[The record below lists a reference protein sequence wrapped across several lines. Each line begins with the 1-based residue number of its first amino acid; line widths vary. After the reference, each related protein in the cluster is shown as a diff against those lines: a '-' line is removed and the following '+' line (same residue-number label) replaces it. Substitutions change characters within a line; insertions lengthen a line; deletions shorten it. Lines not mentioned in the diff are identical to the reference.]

1 MEKEKKTNAIKEF
14 YQSHKK
20 WVLIGGSVL
29 VVAVAAAVLLL
40 SGGKA
45 SEETQIKYMEVTS
58 GAITESI
65 DVVGT
70 LEAVPSISLAWE
82 SSGIASPFD
91 IQIGDQVSKDQVL
104 MTLEDSS
111 IDSTI
116 LQAQASLLEA
126 EAALENLK
134 VSNTDLHTAAQ
145 TLADLEYALIDYKAD
160 RRYWNYKGASWDAIE
175 AAREEYYAHEQ
186 ISWEKQAA
194 YDALSLLEPD
204 DPVRLAVYEEM
215 SEAILESDKYLHYL
229 SNRLGVYYDHAVETD
244 FIEYDMAL
252 GDVEQAR
259 NAYNRYLDQTEE
271 IAAAQADV
279 QALQNTI
286 DQARITAP
294 FAGTVTEI
302 SAVSGELVSTG
313 TQAVRIDNLENLM
326 VDIYVSEVDINKVAI
341 GQPAVLT
348 FDALP
353 NQEYAGFVESISSAG
368 TDESGVVEFRVSV
381 KMDGVDDA
389 VKPGFTTVVSI
400 IISEEQDAILVPTQA
415 IQTQEGSP
423 VVMRVNK
430 DGSVTVIPVE
440 LGAVSD
446 TNTQVISG
454 DIASGDQLAVMRTST
469 VDGEFDPRV
478 MHQMRD
484 VTNGG
489 GNDKK

>member
-1 MEKEKKTNAIKEF
+1 
-14 YQSHKK
+14 
-20 WVLIGGSVL
+20 
-29 VVAVAAAVLLL
+29 
-40 SGGKA
+40 
-45 SEETQIKYMEVTS
+45 
-58 GAITESI
+58 
-65 DVVGT
+65 
-70 LEAVPSISLAWE
+70 
-82 SSGIASPFD
+82 
-91 IQIGDQVSKDQVL
+91 
-104 MTLEDSS
+104 
-111 IDSTI
+111 
-116 LQAQASLLEA
+116 
-126 EAALENLK
+126 
-134 VSNTDLHTAAQ
+134 
-145 TLADLEYALIDYKAD
+145 
-160 RRYWNYKGASWDAIE
+160 
-175 AAREEYYAHEQ
+175 
-186 ISWEKQAA
+186 
-194 YDALSLLEPD
+194 
-204 DPVRLAVYEEM
+204 
-215 SEAILESDKYLHYL
+215 
-229 SNRLGVYYDHAVETD
+229 VYYDHAVETD

-271 IAAAQADV
+271 IAAAEANV

-353 NQEYAGFVESISSAG
+353 NQEYTGFVESISSAG

-400 IISEEQDAILVPTQA
+400 ITSEEQDAVLVPTQA
-415 IQTQEGSP
+415 IQTQNGGP

-430 DGSVTVIPVE
+430 DGSVTAVPIE

-446 TNTQVISG
+446 TKTQVING
-454 DIASGDQLAVMRTST
+454 EIAVGDQVVVM
-469 VDGEFDPRV
+469 VAAIADGKFDPRI
-478 MHQMRD
+478 MRD
-484 VTNGG
+484 MNQITNGG
-489 GNDKK
+489 GNVGK